1 VSIQVQSW
9 LPSPNG
15 WPKDGVNGSD
25 LRKDIKLTKHA
36 AEQRISL
43 RKTTV
48 ISPWLALVERSV
60 LDSQGAQLGSFHGLA
75 LADYVSVIAVARN
88 GTLPLVRQF
97 RPAVERWTLEF
108 PGGLL
113 DEGEVPLDCAMRE
126 LSEEVGLRASHATSL
141 GVFLPDS
148 GRLGNRL
155 WGFFVS
161 EADSVEHWSAEPDIE
176 VIWVTPEILEMYV
189 RDGSFDHAPH
199 LALFAVARV
208 RGLL

>member
-1 VSIQVQSW
+1 MNDAI
-9 LPSPNG
+9 
-15 WPKDGVNGSD
+15 D
-25 LRKDIKLTKHA
+25 LMSRDA
-36 AEQRISL
+36 RRRITARRS
-43 RKTTV
+43 TV
-48 ISPWLALVERSV
+48 ISPWVTMVERTV
-60 LDSQGAQLGSFHGLA
+60 LDSRGVIQGAFHSLA
-75 LADYVSVIAVARN
+75 VADYVSVIAISDD
-88 GTLPLVRQF
+88 GLLPLVRQF

-113 DEGEVPLDCAMRE
+113 DEGEEPFQCALRE
-126 LSEEVGLRASHATSL
+126 LTEEAGLQASQAISL

-148 GRLGNRL
+148 GRLSNRL

-161 EADSVEHWSAEPDIE
+161 GASRLKDWSAEDDVE
-176 VIWVTPEILEMYV
+176 VIWSTVSELEKSV

>member
-1 VSIQVQSW
+1 MQQ
-9 LPSPNG
+9 LFG
-15 WPKDGVNGSD
+15 
-25 LRKDIKLTKHA
+25 KDITLTKNT
-36 AEQRISL
+36 AEQRISMC
-43 RKTTV
+43 KTTV
-48 ISPWLALVERSV
+48 VSPWLALVERSV
-60 LDSQGAQLGSFHGLA
+60 LDSQGGQLGSFHGLA
-75 LADYVSVIAVARN
+75 LADYVSVIAVARD
-88 GTLPLVRQF
+88 GRLPLVRQF

-113 DEGEVPLDCAMRE
+113 DEGEAPVDCALRE
-126 LSEEVGLRASHATSL
+126 LSEEVGLQAAHAVSL
-141 GVFLPDS
+141 GAFLPDS

-161 EADSVEHWSAEPDIE
+161 EADPVGNWSPEPDVE
-176 VIWVTPEILEMYV
+176 VIWVTAETLEASV

>member
-1 VSIQVQSW
+1 
-9 LPSPNG
+9 L
-15 WPKDGVNGSD
+15 K
-25 LRKDIKLTKHA
+25 KDIELTRNT
-36 AEQRISL
+36 AEQRIAT
-43 RKTTV
+43 RKTSV
-48 ISPWLALVERSV
+48 ISPWLTLVERSV
-60 LDSQGAQLGSFHGLA
+60 LDSQGGQLGSFHGLH
-75 LADYVSVIAVARN
+75 LADYVSVIAVARD
-88 GTLPLVRQF
+88 GRIPLVRQF

-113 DEGEVPLDCAMRE
+113 EEGEEPVRCALRE
-126 LSEEVGLRASHATSL
+126 LSEEVGLTATNAASL

-161 EADSVEHWSAEPDIE
+161 QGDAVKDWSPEPDVE
-176 VIWVTPEILEMYV
+176 VVWVTGETLETYV
-189 RDGSFDHAPH
+189 RDGCFDHAPH